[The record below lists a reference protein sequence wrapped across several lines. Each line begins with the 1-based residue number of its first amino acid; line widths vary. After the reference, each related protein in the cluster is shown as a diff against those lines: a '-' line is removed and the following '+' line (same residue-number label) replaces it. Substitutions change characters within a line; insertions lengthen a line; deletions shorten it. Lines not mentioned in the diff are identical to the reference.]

1 MIFQDS
7 GIYDTFTKKKIS
19 VLELKNGRLQSIL
32 EENYDKEISEYGEEL
47 ACKFWDF
54 IKYGESENKED
65 YFEIKKKYFKKL
77 GLTKEFIANST
88 SAEIADEIKLI
99 ILKKIFSDYMVGDE
113 PINTIHYLLDY
124 ILESQ
129 MTDVNYNVLIQR
141 TPIGFS
147 KDTYQVNGEIDINKE
162 KEHKSPKINVKYDYI
177 SKFKFKQ
184 LSPVEY
190 ENLSIED
197 YIFSEVDIKY
207 GDDKIYFTF
216 IYNGADP
223 IVDAVL
229 ESMIAK
235 TSVSFFQ
242 IKETWEEYL
251 YQSFQLFNEGKYST
265 SFLVAFSAMDSL
277 IEFIICCFNEYIESL
292 NIELIFSDDSTKASS
307 NLSVNQNRLCSKT
320 NFSSKEDQFWRSQ
333 YVELMKEK
341 RRLVDEK
348 LRQILEIIRD
358 VLISENFMNEKDA
371 FQNDS
376 IFSKIRTNLFVMEKI
391 RNRLA
396 HGNKVSIKEE
406 DKEQLNLE
414 LEEED
419 KEQLNLEL
427 EEEDKEQLNLEDY
440 PKSYIKLYTT
450 LLISFANIISLFN
463 GREFF
468 NYIEARGIVESYY

>member
-1 MIFQDS
+1 MIFQDYD
-7 GIYDTFTKKKIS
+7 IYDTFTKKKIS
-19 VLELKNGRLQSIL
+19 VLGLKSVRLQRIL
-32 EENYDKEISEYGEEL
+32 EENYDKEVSVYGEEL
-47 ACKFWDF
+47 AWKFWYF

-88 SAEIADEIKLI
+88 SVEIADEIKLI
-99 ILKKIFSDYMVGDE
+99 ILKKIFSDYKVGDE

-129 MTDVNYNVLIQR
+129 VTDVNYNVFIQR

-147 KDTYQVNGEIDINKE
+147 KDTYQVNGEIDINQK
-162 KEHKSPKINVKYDYI
+162 KEHNSPKIDVNYDYI
-177 SKFKFKQ
+177 SEFKLKQ

-190 ENLSIED
+190 QNLSIDD
-197 YIFSEVDIKY
+197 YISSKVDIKY
-207 GDDKIYFTF
+207 EDDKIYFEF

-223 IVDAVL
+223 IVYPVL

-242 IKETWEEYL
+242 IKEKWEEYL
-251 YQSFQLFNEGKYST
+251 YKSFQLFNEEKYST

-277 IEFIICCFNEYIESL
+277 IEFIICCFKKYIESL
-292 NIELIFSDDSTKASS
+292 NIEPIFSDDSTKASS

-320 NFSSKEDQFWRSQ
+320 NFSSKEDQFWGLQ
-333 YVELMKEK
+333 YVELMNEK

-348 LRQILEIIRD
+348 LRQILKIIRD

-371 FQNDS
+371 FQNNS
-376 IFSKIRTNLFVMEKI
+376 IFFKIRNNLFVMEKI

-419 KEQLNLEL
+419 KEQLNLE
-427 EEEDKEQLNLEDY
+427 DY
-440 PKSYIKLYTT
+440 PKSYIKLYTK
-450 LLISFANIISLFN
+450 LLISFANIISLIN